1 VSTAGE
7 MKPNI
12 RKNIALRLF
21 AAADGLNDC
30 VVAADP
36 VNPYAFIITVEDKAF
51 RVIVKELS

>member
-1 VSTAGE
+1 MAGE